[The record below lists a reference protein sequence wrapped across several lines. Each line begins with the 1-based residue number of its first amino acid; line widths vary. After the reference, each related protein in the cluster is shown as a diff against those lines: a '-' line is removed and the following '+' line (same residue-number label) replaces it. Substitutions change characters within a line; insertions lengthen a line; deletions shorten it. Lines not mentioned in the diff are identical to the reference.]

1 MKIEKTEINCKIR
14 CYNDYF
20 SAVSPGY
27 VAARCMGIVLF
38 LTTGRETDNDYL
50 GLVFTALYLN
60 ELSGRFDGDKY
71 AALVHKQSCNCSRI
85 NRFISCYINDGSIC
99 NCENTL
105 QRQ

>member
-38 LTTGRETDNDYL
+38 LTTGRKADNNYL
-50 GLVFTALYLN
+50 GLVSAAIYLN
-60 ELSGRFDGDKY
+60 ELSRRSVGNKY
-71 AALVHKQSCNCSRI
+71 AALVHEQPRGCNHINSYGNTGVVRI
-85 NRFISCYINDGSIC
+85 SK
-99 NCENTL
+99 TV
-105 QRQ
+105 